1 MILFNRNYIV
11 LLILVKGA
19 FFMNLKHLNDTK
31 LKKLIQIAP
40 NKSISDIF
48 QETLTMA
55 ESEGHFR
62 ELARDRVEQMQEEIK
77 LIMSYLEGT
86 RSNK

>member
-1 MILFNRNYIV
+1 
-11 LLILVKGA
+11 
-19 FFMNLKHLNDTK
+19 MNLKQLSDEK

-48 QETLTMA
+48 HETLGSA

-62 ELARDRVEQMQEEIK
+62 ELARNRVEQMQEEIK
-77 LIMSYLEGT
+77 LIMSYLDGS
-86 RSNK
+86 RMNR

>member
-1 MILFNRNYIV
+1 
-11 LLILVKGA
+11 
-19 FFMNLKHLNDTK
+19 MNLKQLNDTK

-48 QETLTMA
+48 QETLTTA

-62 ELARDRVEQMQEEIK
+62 ELARNRVEQMQEEIK
-77 LIMSYLEGT
+77 LIMSYLDGT
-86 RSNK
+86 RANK